1 MKTII
6 TVRRITSNLLAG
18 LAVQQLLYSIQ
29 YNKWIDFTE
38 WSITTLGF
46 ELLFLLY
53 IVLSSIVASR
63 VVSVEPITSS
73 KNQKQEDEFENIYFP
88 KEQ

>member
-18 LAVQQLLYSIQ
+18 LAVQQLLYGIQ